1 MRDGD
6 LFGDVPDVTPVAQAT
21 PAASAA
27 PISGPAPLPQTTD
40 ADLLARTALAE
51 GDKGDPQSW
60 QNVAG
65 VVLNRAHA
73 TGKSVAEILAEPGQF
88 EAYGNGHIQAID
100 PNSPAYQAAMQ
111 AIQPVLTGAVKVPY
125 DSFYQPDIV
134 AARGVKPPFAAT
146 DGTKIGSQVFG
157 NAYKG
162 ADFTLSPED
171 AALWNNLHG
180 GAGVQIEPGKGYG
193 GSGQPTN
200 QIGQSQQDAIK
211 FLSVHG
217 FQDPNAPGGS
227 STNPTALPQGATDAQ
242 IPDGTWYVNHSGQLR
257 KGGDA
262 TPDYLP
268 GYQAVAKQQNAVAA
282 QSWYQRGATDV
293 GQGFA
298 DVAGSINKLTGGG
311 LAVDNP
317 TYAAIGQGMGGPS
330 AYDLAG
336 GSKAAFDLER
346 NKFNLSHTLDP
357 LATPGRVVGQL
368 AASAP
373 LMAVGGEAASVGA
386 DTLAGAVPEAAPA
399 ANFLMG
405 RGGALSQVANNAI
418 QGAGYSGLTS
428 ETSDRPLGEQ
438 LATGAAMNAGFG
450 VAGQAGGKLL
460 DRTLG
465 SGIPQAVSPEVA
477 SLADAAVN
485 KYGIP
490 LRAGQ
495 VAGVENPSLRY
506 ADSNMLQ
513 SSGKFQANRGDQ
525 QDAFMR
531 GVTGTYGDSSGEVT
545 PAALSAARTR
555 IGGVMN
561 DVASRNNIGPPA
573 ADTLQ
578 TRVSRIAGDAQD
590 VLGDDAKP
598 LLTMAE
604 KIGSVRNGSGI
615 SGQSYQALTNKGS
628 PLDRL
633 MQSDNSNVAHYAGQ
647 VRDALDDAMES
658 SAAPQDVQDFQNA
671 RWQYKNLMTV
681 AKLAPKA
688 DPTTGAI
695 SPALLRGAVNTNFK
709 NNAFQGAGDLG
720 ELAQIGQTFLREPP
734 NSGTAD
740 RLAAKAHNNPLLSAI
755 SSPVNALVGG
765 EALGQIFHDP
775 ILGVKAVGAQLAL
788 RGVGAANKALREN
801 ALGTQGANK
810 LIDRSLGR
818 APQNGLSVPLAPA
831 ATLGT
836 NLFNVTPRPSTSP

>member
-1 MRDGD
+1 MKDGD
-6 LFGDVPDVTPVAQAT
+6 LFSDAPDVTPVVQAL

-27 PISGPAPLPQTTD
+27 PTSGPAPLPQTTD

-100 PNSPAYQAAMQ
+100 PKSPAYQAAMQ

-146 DGTKIGSQVFG
+146 NGTKIGSQVFG

-227 STNPTALPQGATDAQ
+227 STNPTALPQGAIDAQ
-242 IPDGTWYVNHSGQLR
+242 IPDGTWYINHSGQLR

-268 GYQAVAKQQNAVAA
+268 GYQAVAKQQSAVAA
-282 QSWYQRGATDV
+282 QPWYQRGATDV

-298 DVAGSINKLTGGG
+298 DVAGSVNKLLGGG

-317 TYAAIGQGMGGPS
+317 TYAALGQGMGGPS
-330 AYDLAG
+330 AYDLAS

-346 NKFNLSHTLDP
+346 NKFNLSHYTDP

-368 AASAP
+368 AASTP
-373 LMAVGGEAASVGA
+373 LMLAGEGALGAGGEMLARAA
-386 DTLAGAVPEAAPA
+386 PEAAPLVDFAGSANPLATAGRNA
-399 ANFLMG
+399 A
-405 RGGALSQVANNAI
+405 
-418 QGAGYSGLTS
+418 QGAGYAGLTS

-438 LATGAAMNAGFG
+438 LATGAALNTGFG
-450 VAGQAGGKLL
+450 LAGQAGGKLL
-460 DRTLG
+460 DKTLG
-465 SGIPQAVSPEVA
+465 GSVPQTVA
-477 SLADAAVN
+477 PDVAGLADAAVN

-495 VAGVENPSLRY
+495 VAGVENPSLHY

-513 SSGKFQANRGDQ
+513 SNGKFQTNNAVQRDS
-525 QDAFMR
+525 FMK
-531 GVTGTYGDSSGEVT
+531 GVTGTYGDPSGDVSPEVLQ
-545 PAALSAARTR
+545 ANKDR

-561 DVASRNNIGPPA
+561 DVASRTNIA
-573 ADTLQ
+573 NADVVQ
-578 TRVSRIAGDAQD
+578 TRVGQIISDAQK
-590 VLGDDAKP
+590 VLPDNEVKP
-598 LLTMAE
+598 LLNMAQN
-604 KIGSVRNGSGI
+604 IGDVRSGSVIPGDA
-615 SGQSYQALTNKGS
+615 YQALTRKGA

-633 MQSDNSNVAHYAGQ
+633 SSSADPNVAHYAGQ
-647 VRDALDDAMES
+647 IREALDDGLQN
-658 SAAPQDVQDFQNA
+658 SATPEDVRALQNA

-688 DPTTGAI
+688 DAATGVI

-709 NNAFQGAGDLG
+709 NAAFQGAGSLG
-720 ELAQIGQTFLREPP
+720 ELAQIGQTFMKEPP
-734 NSGTAD
+734 QSGSAE
-740 RLAAKAHNNPLLSAI
+740 RLAAKANANPLLSLVTG
-755 SSPVNALVGG
+755 PVGALGITG
-765 EALGQIFHDP
+765 EALGSLIHDP
-775 ILGVKAVGAQLAL
+775 VLGAKAVALGLA
-788 RGVGAANKALREN
+788 GKGIGAANQALRER
-801 ALGTQGANK
+801 ALGAQAGNK
-810 LIDRSLGR
+810 LINRSLGR
-818 APQNGLSVPLAPA
+818 TPQNRLAVPLAPA

-836 NLFNVTPRPSTSP
+836 NLFNVTPNPSTAP